1 MPFNWFVILNF
12 GLVFTLCI
20 IYAFSVKSRVEKW
33 DKPTTTT
40 ADIELQPLSQQSQRS
55 QPNEED
61 DTKSRLPVFYIYLL
75 HLVFFRLLPMVLFVV
90 FVLYPADFPTKFS
103 CPRQSGTSSN
113 ANIINITKRSN
124 FTMVDCKNPLG
135 SKSISL
141 ARTVWTVDII
151 FSLVTL
157 VEVVYLVWRYF
168 KDKYFA
174 RDIVFCC
181 VYLLGK
187 RKTIRK
193 IINSY
198 KKKLANNQEVFKL
211 DNLSFQKGTIDEM
224 YVKLIIQ
231 TGRQIEKLRKELKR
245 HEIYEA
251 YLEPPKN
258 SILVKKVENLFFLNE
273 RRHHKILVVG
283 RPGIGKTVL
292 TKKILHQ
299 LITSGDEFW
308 NEKVVILL
316 RFRTFNAEQNKSTT
330 LKNMLSFGEGL
341 PAGGDFDDLYDSY
354 ILSNPEKVI
363 LIFDGLDELKIDCDN
378 CWRDEED
385 TPDDHNRCM
394 SIFSVFKKLV
404 CGKFLHGATVL
415 ITSRPTAE
423 HIYLEL
429 PFDINFEILGFTKPE
444 IQDYVKK
451 FCPNDNDMSTRMWNL
466 IQGSAELLSLC
477 YIPVTC
483 FIICLTLKKCIEDEG
498 SELGI
503 PRTMTEIYKR
513 ATRII
518 LWNHNP
524 AYKNKRKAKDYLRTN
539 LPEDLKWT
547 LDKLKTLAKAGME
560 KRELIFRIETGDG
573 IHAIRNCGLFNSL
586 PNDESHYCCFLHLT
600 IQEFLTALELVDK
613 MSSPEDVKSFLSTHT
628 ADPNWHLVIQF
639 FAGLLADKFR
649 NDKSSMEIM
658 CKRYV

>member
-1 MPFNWFVILNF
+1 MQFIPRKSYNTYGTVVLTLFFLTAVTLIGITSDVNSNLRCNPGKNVAVDISQKTFVETTCSLKYEQKYNSPVPFKWFVILNF
-12 GLVFTLCI
+12 GLVFALSI
-20 IYAFSVKSRVEKW
+20 IYAFSVKSRVENL
-33 DKPTTTT
+33 DKPSTT
-40 ADIELQPLSQQSQRS
+40 AADVLVERQPLSQQSQRS

-103 CPRQSGTSSN
+103 CPWPSGTSSN
-113 ANIINITKRSN
+113 VNITDNTKRFN

-157 VEVVYLVWRYF
+157 VEVVYLVWRYC
-168 KDKYFA
+168 KDKFFA

-198 KKKLANNQEVFKL
+198 KKKLANDQEVFKL
-211 DNLSFQKGTIDEM
+211 DILSSQKESLNEM
-224 YVKLIIQ
+224 YVKLIIR
-231 TGRQIEKLRKELKR
+231 TGRQVEKLCKELKR

-251 YLEPPKN
+251 YLAPPKN
-258 SILVKKVENLFFLNE
+258 SILVKKVEDLFFLNK
-273 RRHHKILVVG
+273 RRRHKILVVG

-308 NEKVVILL
+308 NEKLVILL

-341 PAGGDFDDLYDSY
+341 PAGGDFDYLYEY
-354 ILSNPEKVI
+354 ILSNSEKVI
-363 LIFDGLDELKIDCDN
+363 VIFDGLDELKVDCDN

-394 SIFSVFKKLV
+394 SIFSVSKKLV

-429 PFDINFEILGFTKPE
+429 PFDINFEI
-444 IQDYVKK
+444 
-451 FCPNDNDMSTRMWNL
+451 
-466 IQGSAELLSLC
+466 
-477 YIPVTC
+477 
-483 FIICLTLKKCIEDEG
+483 
-498 SELGI
+498 
-503 PRTMTEIYKR
+503 YK
-513 ATRII
+513 A
-518 LWNHNP
+518 
-524 AYKNKRKAKDYLRTN
+524 
-539 LPEDLKWT
+539 
-547 LDKLKTLAKAGME
+547 
-560 KRELIFRIETGDG
+560 
-573 IHAIRNCGLFNSL
+573 
-586 PNDESHYCCFLHLT
+586 
-600 IQEFLTALELVDK
+600 
-613 MSSPEDVKSFLSTHT
+613 
-628 ADPNWHLVIQF
+628 
-639 FAGLLADKFR
+639 
-649 NDKSSMEIM
+649 
-658 CKRYV
+658 